1 MKLEG
6 LPQKKLN
13 LEIKTKNPTLMGF
26 LFVIKNSE
34 CDRKFRT
41 SKNTKFGFNNAWT
54 KLKTKQEKKKNIN
67 LLCEKHVNL
76 QTFYFLV
83 GFYFR

>member
-41 SKNTKFGFNNAWT
+41 SKNTKFGFNNA
-54 KLKTKQEKKKNIN
+54 
-67 LLCEKHVNL
+67 
-76 QTFYFLV
+76 
-83 GFYFR
+83 